1 MKDND
6 TNLEGEFREP
16 ERLVESKTTLLTLK
30 LFSFFFL
37 YFQVEKEWKIE
48 LKWVKF
54 FSLK

>member
-30 LFSFFFL
+30 LFSFFL